1 MAPCRIEVA
10 ALEARTPVARWKSAV
25 CRVWRWGGRSPN
37 TLAFLVVTLGGTNP
51 LHQTASSTAHG
62 ILSAVAKLQSTTR
75 RVFRCSHRFHGR
87 DACCLSV
94 GRGLRCHPLRVR
106 RGARRSVPTCRR
118 GSSPGLQPKPAPQ
131 RQAVAT
137 HPRFGWLTGASP
149 PLASAPAPSNGRRT
163 SWTSRRINALL
174 RGLSTPCPSFIQRQG
189 LLRTKYIRYILS
201 ACQLG
206 LRVETKGH
214 Y

>member
-1 MAPCRIEVA
+1 MEQTLCIKR
-10 ALEARTPVARWKSAV
+10 
-25 CRVWRWGGRSPN
+25 RVPR
-37 TLAFLVVTLGGTNP
+37 
-51 LHQTASSTAHG
+51 HTASSR
-62 ILSAVAKLQSTTR
+62 LSPSCSQQPDEFFVAVIDFMAATP
-75 RVFRCSHRFHGR
+75 
-87 DACCLSV
+87 AV
-94 GRGLRCHPLRVR
+94 GRSRASMPPAPGPSW
-106 RGARRSVPTCRR
+106 GAAFRTCRR